1 MYKFDEK
8 SYKCSLEAAMDVLGG
23 KWRSL
28 IIWHLLDKKLRFSEI
43 QKIVPGISKKVLS
56 EHLRILEKN
65 ELVIRTVYP
74 TVPPSVEY
82 EISEV
87 GKSLA
92 NILDQLEEWGRTN
105 LYEKGVPPTT
115 CPSKAKEKEE

>member
-1 MYKFDEK
+1 MYRFDEK

-28 IIWHLLDKKLRFSEI
+28 IIWHLLEEKLRFSEI

-56 EHLRILEKN
+56 EHLRVLEKN
-65 ELVIRTVYP
+65 DLIIRTVHP

-82 EISEV
+82 EISEQ

-92 NILDQLEEWGRTN
+92 HILDQLEEWGRVN
-105 LYEKGVPPTT
+105 LYEKEPTKDD
-115 CPSKAKEKEE
+115 SL

>member
-1 MYKFDEK
+1 MYLFNEK
-8 SYKCSLEAAMDVLGG
+8 KYKCSLEASMDVLGG

-74 TVPPSVEY
+74 TVPPKVEY
-82 EISEV
+82 EASET

-92 NILDQLEEWGRTN
+92 HILDQLEEWGRKT
-105 LYEKGVPPTT
+105 LYENDNPPQT
-115 CPSKAKEKEE
+115 CPSKNK